1 VNLSLALLRAPSTSI
16 ARPWLHD
23 SRFISSNCVSAR
35 LTASPQGGGTGM
47 ACLPAHHLRNVANPF
62 YHSPACLPP
71 ICLRARNRLP
81 GGENLITIP
90 TPALPTSHGAAALPP
105 GTDRGDHQTLRVRVA
120 LPMPHAHV
128 APASTALRTRLG
140 IATASTEG
148 GGAPRI
154 TKAQAATYP
163 RSLAVETPMFVRC
176 NRPPLCQE
184 TETP

>member
-1 VNLSLALLRAPSTSI
+1 M
-16 ARPWLHD
+16 D
-23 SRFISSNCVSAR
+23 
-35 LTASPQGGGTGM
+35 
-47 ACLPAHHLRNVANPF
+47 CLPAHHLRNVANPF

-90 TPALPTSHGAAALPP
+90 TLDLPTSRDAAALPP
-105 GTDRGDHQTLRVRVA
+105 ETDQGVPQMLTVHVA

-128 APASTALRTRLG
+128 APASIAPRTRLG
-140 IATASTEG
+140 IATANTEG
-148 GGAPRI
+148 GGVPR
-154 TKAQAATYP
+154 TTTRAQAATHP
-163 RSLAVETPMFVRC
+163 RSLVARTPMFTRC